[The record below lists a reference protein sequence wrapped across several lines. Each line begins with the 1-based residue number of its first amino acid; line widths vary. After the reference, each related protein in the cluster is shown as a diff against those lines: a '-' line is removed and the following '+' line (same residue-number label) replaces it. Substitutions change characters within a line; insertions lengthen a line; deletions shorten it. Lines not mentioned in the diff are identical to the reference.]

1 MWSVPLKLP
10 FTRYNC
16 SLKASMRVQ
25 NMLKE
30 LINEKRKELGQEGAS
45 PRKDLIT
52 CMLSIRNEDGE
63 EALTEK
69 EILHNVMAVMVAGYD
84 TSSVLIT
91 FIIRFLSMEPA
102 IYAAVV
108 QGI

>member
-1 MWSVPLKLP
+1 
-10 FTRYNC
+10 
-16 SLKASMRVQ
+16 
-25 NMLKE
+25 MLKE
-30 LINEKRKELGQEGAS
+30 IIKEKRKELEQEGAS

-63 EALTEK
+63 EELTEK
-69 EILHNVMAVMVAGYD
+69 EIVHNSMAVMVAGYE

-108 QGI
+108 QGIHTQLSLSLQKVFCSENLK

>member
-1 MWSVPLKLP
+1 
-10 FTRYNC
+10 
-16 SLKASMRVQ
+16 
-25 NMLKE
+25 MLKE
-30 LINEKRKELGQEGAS
+30 LINEKRKELEQEGAS

-63 EALTEK
+63 EELTEK
-69 EILHNVMAVMVAGYD
+69 EIVHNIMVVMVAGYE